1 MTLVVVLV
9 VVVVV
14 ITAVVVVVVV
24 VAVLALLDIGDMTRP
39 RGPVG
44 GLSSEVLGGGVRWGV
59 HQEVSWGVHD
69 CLALECLVNEVI
81 GARAEDVAESA
92 VASDPD
98 LFDQV

>member
-9 VVVVV
+9 VVV
-14 ITAVVVVVVV
+14 TAVVVVVVV
-24 VAVLALLDIGDMTRP
+24 VAVLALLDIGDMVRP

-69 CLALECLVNEVI
+69 CLALECLVNEAI
-81 GARAEDVAESA
+81 GARAEDVAEPA
-92 VASDPD
+92 VAPDPD